1 MVPGVATKHFSHD
14 MLLPVWIAKSLA
26 LGRVSA
32 QRDEIKS
39 ASSSKVMTR
48 GILSVIQ
55 YRSDVDGSHSI
66 NGLIGIH
73 PIVVT
78 VSDIRRVLRIIE
90 TTGPLFRS
98 CWSIGELW
106 EAREQ
111 HLTRP
116 KVKPA
121 SASDRRVHYGELS
134 RPGSFQVG
142 GKVYSDQSCVVH

>member
-1 MVPGVATKHFSHD
+1 V
-14 MLLPVWIAKSLA
+14 LPPAFP
-26 LGRVSA
+26 R
-32 QRDEIKS
+32 
-39 ASSSKVMTR
+39 
-48 GILSVIQ
+48 
-55 YRSDVDGSHSI
+55 
-66 NGLIGIH
+66 LIGIH

>member
-1 MVPGVATKHFSHD
+1 MDCKE
-14 MLLPVWIAKSLA
+14 LA

-39 ASSSKVMTR
+39 ASPSKV
-48 GILSVIQ
+48 ICPLSDIV
-55 YRSDVDGSHSI
+55 SDVDGSHSI

-78 VSDIRRVLRIIE
+78 VSEIRRVLRIIE